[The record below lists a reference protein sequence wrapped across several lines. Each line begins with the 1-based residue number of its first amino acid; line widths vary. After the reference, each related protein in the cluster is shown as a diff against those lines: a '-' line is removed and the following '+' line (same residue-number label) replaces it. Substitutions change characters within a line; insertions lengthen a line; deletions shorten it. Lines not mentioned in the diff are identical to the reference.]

1 MIRRKPQAIIFDL
14 DGTLCEC
21 EHRVHYMRE
30 RPKRREEFH
39 SACIFDGVV
48 AAVKAL
54 IDMAETSGIKV
65 ILLSARP
72 IRFKALTE
80 EWLTKN
86 AIYYDQLILSSYPE
100 LSDPGYKIKMYRE
113 LIEPFYDVIFAIDDR
128 DTVVRMWRDNGVTC
142 LDIANNHFS

>member
-100 LSDPGYKIKMYRE
+100 LSDPEYKIKMYRE

>member
-54 IDMAETSGIKV
+54 IDMAETSGIEV

-100 LSDPGYKIKMYRE
+100 LSDPEYKIKMYRE

>member
-39 SACIFDGVV
+39 YACIFDGVV

-100 LSDPGYKIKMYRE
+100 LSDPEYKIKMYRE
-113 LIEPFYDVIFAIDDR
+113 LIEPFYDVIFAVDDR